1 MLLYAC
7 RNIIESFG
15 LWHKVAENVD
25 NYCKILLRSTLRGHT
40 GDGNWPNYW
49 NDITRGDVFLLF
61 ITGFREPFRCH
72 CRSDFNDKFSRF
84 KTCWPTNDYCNDTAA
99 NVSVCPETVLHCTSD
114 NAVKSR
120 DHVITLFRDCLHWL
134 SPWTSDA
141 MTFTL
146 CLFVYKH
153 FTDWDRASV

>member
-25 NYCKILLRSTLRGHT
+25 NYCKILLRSTLKGHT

-49 NDITRGDVFLLF
+49 NDITRGDVF
-61 ITGFREPFRCH
+61 C
-72 CRSDFNDKFSRF
+72 FSLQGSGNHF
-84 KTCWPTNDYCNDTAA
+84 GVTVGVISTTNLAVSKLVGLPTTTAMIQPPMCQC
-99 NVSVCPETVLHCTSD
+99 VCPETVLHCTSD

-120 DHVITLFRDCLHWL
+120 DHVITL
-134 SPWTSDA
+134 SPWTSDV